1 MKIAKV
7 ISECN
12 ECEFCV
18 IADNRRESKSSFA
31 ICMFPDAPHFLIA
44 ESQTGDISHHS
55 LTIPNNCPL
64 EDYKPTGKDV

>member
-31 ICMFPDAPHFLIA
+31 ICMFPNAPHFLIA
-44 ESQTGDISHHS
+44 ESQSSDVLHS
-55 LTIPNNCPL
+55 QLTIPDNCPL
-64 EDYKPTGKDV
+64 EDYKETPK

>member
-12 ECEFCV
+12 ECQFCV

-31 ICMFPDAPHFLIA
+31 VCMFPDAPPFLIA
-44 ESQTGDISHHS
+44 ENQTGNVLEQKI
-55 LTIPNNCPL
+55 TIPNNCPL
-64 EDYKPTGKDV
+64 EDYKETPK

>member
-12 ECEFCV
+12 ECQFCV

-31 ICMFPDAPHFLIA
+31 LCMFPDAPHFLIA
-44 ESQTGDISHHS
+44 ESQTGNVLEQKI
-55 LTIPNNCPL
+55 TIPNNCPL
-64 EDYKPTGKDV
+64 EDYKETPK

>member
-7 ISECN
+7 ITECN

-31 ICMFPDAPHFLIA
+31 ICMFPDAPHFLID
-44 ESQTGDISHHS
+44 ESQTGDVLFIT
-55 LTIPNNCPL
+55 LTIPDNCPL
-64 EDYKPTGKDV
+64 EDYKETPK

>member
-7 ISECN
+7 ITECN

-44 ESQTGDISHHS
+44 QSQTSDVLHLS

-64 EDYKPTGKDV
+64 EDYKEPAKDE

>member
-1 MKIAKV
+1 MKIAKI

-44 ESQTGDISHHS
+44 ESQSSDVLQSQ
-55 LTIPNNCPL
+55 LTIPDNCPL
-64 EDYKPTGKDV
+64 EDYKETPK

>member
-1 MKIAKV
+1 MKKIAKV
-7 ISECN
+7 ITACN

-44 ESQTGDISHHS
+44 ESQTGDVVGAGSRIGRCVHRDSRPH
-55 LTIPNNCPL
+55 PR
-64 EDYKPTGKDV
+64 GF